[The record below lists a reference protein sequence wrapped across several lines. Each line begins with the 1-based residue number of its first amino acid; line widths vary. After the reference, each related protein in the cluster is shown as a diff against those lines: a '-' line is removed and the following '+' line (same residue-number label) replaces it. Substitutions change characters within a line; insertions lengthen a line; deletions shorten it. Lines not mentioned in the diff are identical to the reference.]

1 MPIEPTSAPTMR
13 IGELAN
19 RFTLNPRTIR
29 FYEDSGVLPP
39 AERTDAGHRIY
50 RDVDVERLRFVRTAQ
65 RFGFSLDE
73 IREILAFRERG
84 ERPCG
89 YVVGVLDRR
98 VDQLGSQIAE
108 MRALKTTLE
117 DLRVRARDLPGNDDG
132 YCEVIEHLTP

>member
-1 MPIEPTSAPTMR
+1 MSSAPTSAPTLR
-13 IGELAN
+13 IGDLAS

-29 FYEDSGVLPP
+29 FYEDVGVLPP
-39 AERTDAGHRIY
+39 AERTDAGHRRY
-50 RDVDVERLRFVRTAQ
+50 DEADVARLGFVRTAQ

-98 VDQLGSQIAE
+98 VDQLATQIAE
-108 MRALKTTLE
+108 MHALKTTLE
-117 DLRVRARDLPGNDDG
+117 DLRIRARNLPGNHNG
-132 YCEVIEHLTP
+132 YCDVIDHATP

>member
-1 MPIEPTSAPTMR
+1 MPTQPNSAPTMR
-13 IGELAN
+13 IGDLAN

-29 FYEDSGVLPP
+29 FYEDVGVLPP
-39 AERTDAGHRIY
+39 AERTDAGHRLY
-50 RDVDVERLRFVRTAQ
+50 GDADVERLGFVRTAQ

-108 MRALKTTLE
+108 MHSLKTTLE
-117 DLRVRARDLPGNDDG
+117 DLRIRARNLPGNDNS